1 MAPDDARPARD
12 RDRPRDVLAVV
23 DTEPVDDAPRE
34 PGTAR
39 RPGRRWLP
47 LAVLAVP
54 VVAVAAVLAVQA
66 AGGSAFDADAAG
78 ERVSAVANGIMDAE
92 EGFVYG
98 SSSVGGPETGV
109 GGFISGLPSRAYD
122 VTVVCASE
130 RGRGAHLTVAS
141 GGETVGEVDVAC
153 SDGADPDAEP
163 LVTVLPL
170 DEAGGGLSFDV
181 APETPAAVA
190 VVLS

>member
-23 DTEPVDDAPRE
+23 DTGPVDDGSRE
-34 PGTAR
+34 PGTAW

-47 LAVLAVP
+47 VAVLAVP

-66 AGGSAFDADAAG
+66 AGGGAFDADAAG

-98 SSSVGGPETGV
+98 ASSVGGPETAV
-109 GGFISGLPSRAYD
+109 GGYVSSLPLRAYD

-130 RGRGAHLTVAS
+130 RGRGAHLTVTS
-141 GGETVGEVDVAC
+141 RGETLGEAEVAC

-170 DEAGGGLSFDV
+170 DELSGGVSLDV
-181 APETPAAVA
+181 APETTAAVA